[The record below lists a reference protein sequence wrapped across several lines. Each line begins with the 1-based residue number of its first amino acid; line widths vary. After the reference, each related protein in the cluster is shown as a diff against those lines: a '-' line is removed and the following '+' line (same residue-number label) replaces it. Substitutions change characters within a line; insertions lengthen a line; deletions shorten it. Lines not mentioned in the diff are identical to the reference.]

1 MAIRNQRTMIAH
13 RRGTLEEKEM
23 SIKQQERDAALEA
36 SVRDYVRAGWQVT
49 SRTPTAF
56 ALEKREARARI
67 YLDELGAVRVEGP
80 ALPVLVLDGRAR
92 AWLLLIV
99 CLVVIIGVASVLG
112 LLR

>member
-1 MAIRNQRTMIAH
+1 
-13 RRGTLEEKEM
+13 M
-23 SIKQQERDAALEA
+23 SEQEREAALEA
-36 SVRDYVRAGWQVT
+36 TVRDYVRVGWQVT

-56 ALEKREARARI
+56 ALEKDVARARI

-80 ALPVLVLDGRAR
+80 ALPALVLDGRAR

-99 CLVVIIGVASVLG
+99 CLVVIIGIASVLG